1 MRIWDE
7 KYETM
12 SREELKQ
19 LQLERLQTTI
29 NRIIRHDVAFYRRQF
44 EKVGFDPE
52 KDAIESIPDLA
63 NLPFTTRED
72 LKESY
77 PYDLFAVPL
86 RDVVRIH
93 AASGDVGITGFTKE
107 DLKNWSHRVARTL
120 FASGL
125 DEDEVLQITLT
136 YGLFPGAFGYH
147 YAAENIGASVIPTS
161 TTHTKRQLRILQDYK
176 STAIVCTPSY
186 ALRLIR
192 EMKEAGIDS
201 KRLSLKSAIL
211 GAEPWT
217 DELRQEIEENLYVST
232 YFHYGVESVFGPG
245 IASEC
250 REKNGL
256 HIFEDHFI
264 PEIVDTKTGKSLPYG
279 EEGELVLT
287 TLTREAFP
295 LIRYRT
301 GDITSLYVP
310 EEVCTCGRT
319 HIKMN
324 PVKERCD
331 DLIVFHGVNIY
342 PYQIRNI
349 LSEIVQEDPLF
360 CIILHKDNG
369 DDVMDIQLEISE
381 TVFFDEMKVQRRF
394 VREIEHRMLHELG
407 LEVSIKLIE
416 KGSSNN
422 VDLIE
427 DRR

>member
-12 SREELKQ
+12 SREDLMQ

-44 EKVGFDPE
+44 DQVGFDPE

-107 DLKNWSHRVARTL
+107 DLKNWSGRVARTL
-120 FASGL
+120 CAADL
-125 DEDEVLQITLT
+125 DEDDVLQIILA

-147 YAAENIGASVIPTS
+147 YAAETIGASVIPTS
-161 TTHTKRQLRILQDYK
+161 TTHTMRQLRILQDYK

-192 EMKEAGIDS
+192 EMKENDIDS
-201 KRLSLKSAIL
+201 KQLSLKYAIL

-217 DELRQEIEENLYVST
+217 DDLRREIEENLYVSA

-250 REKNGL
+250 REKHGL

-264 PEIVDTKTGKSLPYG
+264 PEIVDTKTGKTLSYG

-301 GDITSLYVP
+301 GDITRLYLSD
-310 EEVCTCGRT
+310 EVCPCGRT
-319 HIKMN
+319 HIMME
-324 PVKERCD
+324 PVKKRCD
-331 DLIVFHGVNIY
+331 DLIVFRGVNLY
-342 PYQIRNI
+342 PYQIHNI
-349 LSEIVQEDPLF
+349 LKEIIREEPRFRVVL
-360 CIILHKDNG
+360 CRDNG
-369 DDVMDIQLEISE
+369 DDVMDILLEISE
-381 TVFFDEMKVQRRF
+381 AVFYDEMKVQRSF
-394 VREIEHRMLHELG
+394 VKRIEHRILHELG

-416 KGSSNN
+416 KDTVTKG
-422 VDLIE
+422 DLIE

>member
-12 SREELKQ
+12 SREELMQ

-29 NRIIRHDVAFYRRQF
+29 NRIIRHDVAFYRRRF
-44 EKVGFDPE
+44 DEVGFDPE
-52 KDAIESIPDLA
+52 KDAIESISDLA
-63 NLPFTTRED
+63 KLPFTSRDD

-77 PYDLFAVPL
+77 PYDLFAVSL

-120 FASGL
+120 CASGL
-125 DEDEVLQITLT
+125 DEDDVLQITLA

-147 YAAENIGASVIPTS
+147 YAAEKIGASVIPTS
-161 TTHTKRQLRILQDYK
+161 TTHTMRQLRILEDYK

-186 ALRLIR
+186 ATRLVR
-192 EMKEAGIDS
+192 EMKDAGIDP
-201 KRLSLKSAIL
+201 KRLSLKYAIL

-217 DELRQEIEENLYVST
+217 DELRLEIEENLYVST

-250 REKNGL
+250 REKKGL
-256 HIFEDHFI
+256 HLFEDHFI
-264 PEIVDTKTGKSLPYG
+264 PEIVDVKSGKPLPYG

-301 GDITSLYVP
+301 GDITRLYLS
-310 EEVCTCGRT
+310 EKTCSCGRT
-319 HIKMN
+319 HIKIE
-324 PVKERCD
+324 PVKRRSD
-331 DLIVFHGVNIY
+331 DLIVFRGVNIY
-342 PYQIRNI
+342 PYQIKHV
-349 LSEIVQEDPLF
+349 LKEIIQEEPKFRIVLYR
-360 CIILHKDNG
+360 DNG
-369 DDVMDIQLEISE
+369 DEVMDIQLEITE

-394 VREIEHRMLHELG
+394 VREIEHRILHELG
-407 LEVSIKLIE
+407 LEVSIQLIE
-416 KGSSNN
+416 KGTSNGT
-422 VDLIE
+422 DIE
-427 DRR
+427 DGR